1 MNQEYFRKLLNARPF
16 VPFVVHL
23 SSGVTH
29 AVRYPGCA
37 ALTRTRLVITDP
49 DADRIV
55 VCSYLHIASVEM
67 LHQPLEPAM

>member
-1 MNQEYFRKLLNARPF
+1 
-16 VPFVVHL
+16 VPFAVHL

-37 ALTRTRLVITDP
+37 ALTRTRMAIADP

-55 VCSYLHIASVEM
+55 VVSYLHIASVEM
-67 LHQPLEPAM
+67 LSAPLEPAM

>member
-1 MNQEYFRKLLNARPF
+1 MNFEYFQELLAKRPF
-16 VPFVVHL
+16 EAFAVHL
-23 SSGVTH
+23 SNGEVH

-55 VCSYLHIASVEM
+55 IYSLLHIASVD
-67 LHQPLEPAM
+67 LLQAA